1 MVPDTATRRKHLTVF
16 VEPAHAALSPQM
28 IAKIDTP
35 AARAIYGQRLAN
47 GEMRRELE
55 QIAPQVLP

>member
-1 MVPDTATRRKHLTVF
+1 
-16 VEPAHAALSPQM
+16 M

-47 GEMRRELE
+47 GEMRRERE